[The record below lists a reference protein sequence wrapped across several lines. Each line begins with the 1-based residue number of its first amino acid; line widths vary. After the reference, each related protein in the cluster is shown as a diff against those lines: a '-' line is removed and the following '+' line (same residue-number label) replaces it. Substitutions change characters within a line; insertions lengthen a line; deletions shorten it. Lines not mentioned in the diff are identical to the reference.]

1 LAISASKTFAVTLVA
16 SASGSD
22 TITATAA
29 TANAD
34 LVPGNDKDSVVV
46 RAI

>member
-1 LAISASKTFAVTLVA
+1 LVA

-22 TITATAA
+22 TITASAA

-34 LVPGNDKDSVVV
+34 LVPGNDKHSVVV
-46 RAI
+46 TAV